1 MEKRTKFHVSVQA
14 IIYNN
19 KNEILLLR
27 RQNTG
32 YEDGK
37 LSLPGGHLEKNER
50 VVDALIR
57 ELEEEI
63 GITFKE
69 SELELFKVLNREVN
83 DRNYLDFIF
92 KTNINERIPSN
103 LEKEFCSELVWKNT
117 NDLENT
123 INYIKELFSS
133 NEVYL
138 TIEREIYD

>member
-19 KNEILLLR
+19 KDEVLLLR

-63 GITFKE
+63 GVTFKE
-69 SELELFKVLNREVN
+69 SELE
-83 DRNYLDFIF
+83 Y
-92 KTNINERIPSN
+92 
-103 LEKEFCSELVWKNT
+103 
-117 NDLENT
+117 
-123 INYIKELFSS
+123 
-133 NEVYL
+133 
-138 TIEREIYD
+138 